1 MSGEVE
7 TVGQTETPPPDD
19 SSNGQPPSSSSHEAG
34 PPAPPG
40 DQPSEGATSADQP
53 APPGDQPSADQPAPP
68 GDQPPHPTYSST
80 TPGLSEPTSDDPPSS
95 SQEDLNPLGL
105 FMSYDN
111 SVTYLEATRFKEYKF
126 LQITDVESVIRQI
139 PEESPY
145 IDIVAF
151 DEEPLPKGR
160 PLTKKE
166 LSKLNKE
173 AKLLNITNN
182 RKAKNIAKYILDNF
196 DRTLVDTLDPDT
208 ANCLFKAVLV
218 QLSNVRFMFNETQQY
233 TAQNLRLQVVYF
245 MAINYE
251 FMYPKVK
258 YQITG
263 SYKQW
268 LMNMLDPQTEGDTAA
283 LLGCRHLLKVS
294 K

>member
-19 SSNGQPPSSSSHEAG
+19 SSNGQPPSSSSHEPG

-80 TPGLSEPTSDDPPSS
+80 TLGLSEPTSDDPPS

>member
-19 SSNGQPPSSSSHEAG
+19 SSNVQPPASSSHEPG

-68 GDQPPHPTYSST
+68 GEQPPHPNPTYSST

-182 RKAKNIAKYILDNF
+182 RKAKNIVKYILDNF

-208 ANCLFKAVLV
+208 ANCLFKSVLV

-268 LMNMLDPQTEGDTAA
+268 LMNMLDPQTEEIQQHSLDAGIY
-283 LLGCRHLLKVS
+283 S

>member
-1 MSGEVE
+1 
-7 TVGQTETPPPDD
+7 
-19 SSNGQPPSSSSHEAG
+19 
-34 PPAPPG
+34 
-40 DQPSEGATSADQP
+40 
-53 APPGDQPSADQPAPP
+53 
-68 GDQPPHPTYSST
+68 
-80 TPGLSEPTSDDPPSS
+80 
-95 SQEDLNPLGL
+95 
-105 FMSYDN
+105 MSYDN

-182 RKAKNIAKYILDNF
+182 RKAKNIAKYIMDNF

>member
-1 MSGEVE
+1 M
-7 TVGQTETPPPDD
+7 GQTETPPPDD
-19 SSNGQPPSSSSHEAG
+19 SSNGQPPSSSSHEPG

-80 TPGLSEPTSDDPPSS
+80 TLGLSEPTSDDPPS

-126 LQITDVESVIRQI
+126 LQITYVESVIRQI

-182 RKAKNIAKYILDNF
+182 RKAKNIAKYIIDNF
-196 DRTLVDTLDPDT
+196 DRTLWTHWTLILLT
-208 ANCLFKAVLV
+208 VYLKQFLF
-218 QLSNVRFMFNETQQY
+218 
-233 TAQNLRLQVVYF
+233 
-245 MAINYE
+245 NYQ
-251 FMYPKVK
+251 M
-258 YQITG
+258 
-263 SYKQW
+263 
-268 LMNMLDPQTEGDTAA
+268 
-283 LLGCRHLLKVS
+283 
-294 K
+294 

>member
-1 MSGEVE
+1 
-7 TVGQTETPPPDD
+7 
-19 SSNGQPPSSSSHEAG
+19 
-34 PPAPPG
+34 
-40 DQPSEGATSADQP
+40 
-53 APPGDQPSADQPAPP
+53 
-68 GDQPPHPTYSST
+68 
-80 TPGLSEPTSDDPPSS
+80 
-95 SQEDLNPLGL
+95 
-105 FMSYDN
+105 MSYDN

-145 IDIVAF
+145 IDIVAC

-208 ANCLFKAVLV
+208 TNCLFKSVPV

-251 FMYPKVK
+251 FMYPQS
-258 YQITG
+258 QIPNN
-263 SYKQW
+263 W
-268 LMNMLDPQTEGDTAA
+268 ELQTVVDEYVRSPDRGRYSSTPWMQAFTQ
-283 LLGCRHLLKVS
+283 S